1 MNDAGVPE
9 SVQHEVDPLAST
21 FIDLARAATSGASAI
36 EIFVQLAERC
46 TELLPIDACGLL
58 LVDHLGRLEVVG
70 ASDSAARLLD
80 LFQIQA
86 AEGPCLDCCR
96 TGAVVRDDE
105 LAPDGPWPRFAEA
118 TRAHGFASV
127 VAVPLRARGTTLG
140 ALNAFCSAPLDAH
153 QIEVAQA
160 LADAATVAL
169 LQADPDLDA
178 SVVARR
184 IVETVESRNAVEQAI
199 GVLAV
204 RFECSASEALGRL
217 REAARQSG
225 ESLVSI
231 ARAVVERDGASPG
244 AGSLRP

>member
-1 MNDAGVPE
+1 
-9 SVQHEVDPLAST
+9 
-21 FIDLARAATSGASAI
+21 
-36 EIFVQLAERC
+36 
-46 TELLPIDACGLL
+46 
-58 LVDHLGRLEVVG
+58 
-70 ASDSAARLLD
+70 
-80 LFQIQA
+80 
-86 AEGPCLDCCR
+86 
-96 TGAVVRDDE
+96 
-105 LAPDGPWPRFAEA
+105 
-118 TRAHGFASV
+118 
-127 VAVPLRARGTTLG
+127 VPLRARETTLG

-153 QIEVAQA
+153 QIKVAQA

-199 GVLAV
+199 GVLSV

-231 ARAVVERDGASPG
+231 ARAVVDRDSASPG
-244 AGSLRP
+244 AGSLRPRPAGPGVSPNLKTPSSRRPALQLRPTRTITAGGPTDPGW